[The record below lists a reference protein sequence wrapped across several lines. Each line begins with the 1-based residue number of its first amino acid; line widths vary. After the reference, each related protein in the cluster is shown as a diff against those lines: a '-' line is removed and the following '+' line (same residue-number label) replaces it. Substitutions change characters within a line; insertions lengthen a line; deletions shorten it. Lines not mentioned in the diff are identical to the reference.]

1 MRSHK
6 ERRKA
11 EGMPSSVSLEDN
23 GRTSSIVDRGKQHD
37 RRIGSRPSEEGRRA
51 QHDRRIENLGADE
64 LQLMFSEMPS
74 PTTKKPS

>member
-1 MRSHK
+1 MRNHK

-11 EGMPSSVSLEDN
+11 EGIPSVSLEDN
-23 GRTSSIVDRGKQHD
+23 GRTTSLVDRRKQ
-37 RRIGSRPSEEGRRA
+37 R
-51 QHDRRIENLGADE
+51 DRRIENLGADE